1 MSLVSQLRVRVVR
14 ANGTIGRMTTTVPPA
29 TETIA
34 PDDMTAALERLR
46 STVESGRTRSLDWRE
61 AQLDG
66 IIRFTKDH
74 SDELLAAMEA
84 DLGRPGLE
92 GWIADVG
99 ASINEAEYIKK
110 KFRKWAAPRK
120 ARLNVAL
127 QPASARIIPEPLGV
141 ALIIAPWN
149 YPVNLVLEP
158 MAAAFAAGNAI
169 VLKPSEI
176 SPATADV
183 IAQKLPGY
191 LDPDAFAVFEGGPEV
206 STALLAE
213 RFDHIFFTGSTKVG
227 QIVMEAAAKN
237 LTPVTL
243 ELGGKSPV
251 IVADDADID
260 VTAQRIA
267 WGKTFNAGQTCI
279 APDYILVTEK
289 NCDALIDGIRE
300 AWTSFFGADISAS
313 EDYGRVVSDRHHQR
327 LVNMLDGQTIAFGG
341 EHDAA
346 TRFLSPTIVVDPA
359 LDSEVM
365 TEEIFGPILPI
376 ITVDSVDDAIRF
388 VNERP
393 KPLALYVFTDDD
405 HVADRV
411 LGRTSSGGGCVNH
424 TLLHFSPTELPFGG
438 VGASGMGRYHGKSGF
453 DTFSNLKGIVRKP
466 FRGES
471 NLVYPP
477 YTDTKTKLL
486 RKVL

>member
-1 MSLVSQLRVRVVR
+1 
-14 ANGTIGRMTTTVPPA
+14 MTATVPAP
-29 TETIA
+29 TDVVETDQMVQTI
-34 PDDMTAALERLR
+34 ERLR

-66 IIRFTKDH
+66 IIRFTTDFT
-74 SDELLAAMEA
+74 DELLEAMET

-92 GWIADVG
+92 GWIADIG
-99 ASINEAEYIKK
+99 SSINEAEYIKK

-120 ARLNVAL
+120 AKLNVAL
-127 QPASARIIPEPLGV
+127 QPASARIMPEPLGV

-176 SPATADV
+176 SPATAGV
-183 IAQKLPGY
+183 IAQNLPDY
-191 LDPDAFAVFEGGPEV
+191 LDSDAFAVFEGGPEV

-213 RFDHIFFTGSTKVG
+213 KWDHIFFTGSTKVG

-251 IVADDADID
+251 IVGDDADLD

-267 WGKTFNAGQTCI
+267 WGKSFNAGQTCI
-279 APDYILVTEK
+279 APDYVLVTEK
-289 NCDALIDGIRE
+289 NRDALIDKLSE
-300 AWTSFFGADISAS
+300 AWTSFYGTEISAS
-313 EDYGRVVSDRHHQR
+313 DDYGRVVSDRHHQR
-327 LVNMLDGQTIAFGG
+327 LVGMLDGQTVAFGG
-341 EHDAA
+341 DHDGE

-359 LDSEVM
+359 LDSTVM
-365 TEEIFGPILPI
+365 SEEIFGPILPI
-376 ITVDSVDDAIRF
+376 ITVDNIDAAIRF
-388 VNERP
+388 VNDRP
-393 KPLALYVFTDDD
+393 KPLALYVFANDDD
-405 HVADRV
+405 VVDRV
-411 LGRTSSGGGCVNH
+411 LSRTSSGGGCVNH
-424 TLLHFSPTELPFGG
+424 VLLHFSPSELPFGG

-453 DTFSNLKGIVRKP
+453 DAFSNLKGIVRKP

-471 NLVYPP
+471 KLVYPP
-477 YTDTKTKLL
+477 YTDGKTKLL
-486 RKVL
+486 RKFL